1 MGMFDVTDR
10 LDVLRSHSTEWLEAR
25 RREVVAEVRRLQSEE
40 LAIVRVLDERG
51 RIDISIGLDG
61 ESART
66 VREKVETARALESLP
81 AVAAAAYAGN
91 LSAEQLGAVV
101 RLADEESD
109 AEWAVRAPNVTPADL
124 ARLAR
129 GKVKPSVEE
138 GRARHA
144 ARYLRMWWDK
154 DRGMLQVRG
163 ELPDV
168 MGAKFEATV
177 KQLTEKMRPPKGQAW
192 ERWERR
198 AADAL
203 DLMCD
208 AVDAAE
214 RIETPMAAATPLFVV
229 EVSKEGPATVA
240 GIALPDA
247 MVEQLRAS
255 ASVEPLLI
263 DESGFAVAVGKRGS
277 SLSPKVTRAVML
289 RDGHCRCGNCDLR
302 YGLHAH
308 HLRPK
313 SWGGT
318 DDLSNLAAVAS
329 VHHPMLIPN
338 GPYALVGNPNLPDG
352 LRMVHIDDLTDRAG
366 TTGGTPP
373 TTRETRGRMTSRAD
387 RAIGD
392 PARSR

>member
-1 MGMFDVTDR
+1 MFDVTDR
-10 LDVLRSHSTEWLEAR
+10 LDTLRSHSTEWLEER

-40 LAIVRVLDERG
+40 HAILLVLDERG
-51 RIDISIGLDG
+51 RIDVSTGLDG

-81 AVAAAAYAGN
+81 AVAAAAHAGN

-109 AEWAVRAPNVTPADL
+109 AEWALRAPNVTPADL
-124 ARLAR
+124 ARMAR
-129 GKVKPSVEE
+129 EKTKPSVEE

-144 ARYLRMWWDK
+144 ARYLRVWWVK
-154 DRGMLQVRG
+154 ERGMLQVRG

-177 KQLTEKMRPPKGQAW
+177 TKLTEKMCPPKGQGW

-203 DLMCD
+203 DLMCE
-208 AVDAAE
+208 AVDVAE
-214 RIETPMAAATPLFVV
+214 RIETPMAAAKPLIVV
-229 EVSKEGPATVA
+229 EASKDGPATVA
-240 GIALPDA
+240 GIPLPDA
-247 MVEQLRAS
+247 MVEQLLAS
-255 ASVEPLLI
+255 ASVEPLLV
-263 DESGFAVAVGKRGS
+263 DESGFPVTVGKRAN
-277 SLSPKVTRAVML
+277 SLSPKTVRAVLL
-289 RDGHCRCGNCDLR
+289 RDGHCRCGQCDLR
-302 YGLHAH
+302 WSLHAH

-318 DDLSNLAAVAS
+318 DALSNLAAVAS

-352 LRMVHIDDLTDRAG
+352 LHLVHVDDLTAEQAQQVGLPPRRAG
-366 TTGGTPP
+366 PN
-373 TTRETRGRMTSRAD
+373 A
-387 RAIGD
+387 A
-392 PARSR
+392 